1 MIDNETIKL
10 SELYRGYSVDVY
22 SRHNVIT
29 PSTEHDY
36 PPVQES
42 LIIEGML
49 FPVKYT
55 YDITGVYPK

>member
-1 MIDNETIKL
+1 MVDNETIEL

-22 SRHNVIT
+22 TRHNAIT

-36 PPVQES
+36 SPVQES